1 MKSRFLNVGDDVHDQ
16 RVRER
21 PNCKRGSENFS
32 TTFDFGIPK
41 PCMVAHSQL
50 CHLSSSE
57 RAD

>member
-1 MKSRFLNVGDDVHDQ
+1 MKSRFLNFGDDVHDQ

-50 CHLSSSE
+50 CHLS
-57 RAD
+57 